1 MSGARRGR
9 LWASAGILVA
19 LVGLVGC
26 AQPPKSL
33 YDWGSFPRQQYD
45 FLLHEGVS
53 AQAQITDMEAQAD
66 RARAAQTALPPGFRA
81 HLGMLRLSVG
91 DAEGA
96 RQAWQAERAAFPES
110 RAYMDFLL
118 KRLNAPAT
126 GAAPAPASK
135 DNPA

>member
-45 FLLHEGVS
+45 FLLHEGRS
-53 AQAQITDMEAQAD
+53 EEHTSELQS
-66 RARAAQTALPPGFRA
+66 
-81 HLGMLRLSVG
+81 H
-91 DAEGA
+91 
-96 RQAWQAERAAFPES
+96 
-110 RAYMDFLL
+110 
-118 KRLNAPAT
+118 
-126 GAAPAPASK
+126 
-135 DNPA
+135 